1 MIELETRVKIP
12 FLWGKAVFKKK
23 NWSQINLIVGPNGSG
38 KTLLAQGL
46 AKQFEEAGFAVRF
59 VKSDRGDRKNQLAIL
74 KSNDKIRQKIETVL
88 SSMFGKSI
96 KFIEDIDGTLIPIVE
111 NKAWN
116 VEYMLEDAECH
127 GLREI
132 ILLLISLYK
141 KTGDSNADDGDGKR
155 KQNGALGECVFFDEP
170 ELHLHPQF
178 QTFFMNEIRKEVQHS
193 SRKIFFLISHSPF
206 FIDLRTPEDLTGV
219 ICCHINKVPTSIEE
233 LNEEDDQLFRR
244 FLPRFNTYHKQFF
257 FSDNQI
263 FVEGYT
269 DQQMFT
275 YLLPFIENEYSAA
288 GTGIIDVGGKDELG
302 VFCKVCSLLGT
313 NGRIITDLDSL
324 FSGKLRDV
332 FCEDERVISWLEKQR
347 EKQTAFYESIFT
359 AKELEQEI
367 TLEKLIRKLERMLV
381 EIGKA
386 AIELSPAEIKAELK
400 KDSKHQQKNN
410 QPTSKNS
417 EFHFSQKDAEL
428 LEILLQKL
436 ALLQEKHENAEAV
449 DTYKTVLLQ
458 GVNAIPEVLEKMLPA
473 KLAATIPLVKNLSAF
488 ILAAAEAA
496 RVYVLH
502 KGCIEHYYTQ
512 NTILF
517 MPVSAKD
524 RLFRNELD
532 FIQTAHKKTIR
543 KKYEDLIAL
552 LEKACS
558 AV

>member
-1 MIELETRVKIP
+1 MIEVETRVKIP
-12 FLWGKAVFKKK
+12 FLWGKAVFKKR

-46 AKQFEEAGFAVRF
+46 AQEFEEAGFSVRF
-59 VKSDRGDRKNQLAIL
+59 IKSDRGNRKKQLALL
-74 KSNDKIRQKIETVL
+74 KSNEKIREKIEKVL

-132 ILLLISLYK
+132 ILLLISLYQK
-141 KTGDSNADDGDGKR
+141 NESSNASC
-155 KQNGALGECVFFDEP
+155 GECIFFDEP

-178 QTFFMNEIRKEVQHS
+178 QTFFMNEIRKEIQHS
-193 SRKIFFLISHSPF
+193 SRKMFFLISHSPF
-206 FIDLRTPEDLTGV
+206 FIDLRSPEDLTGV
-219 ICCHINKVPTSIEE
+219 ICCHVNQVPSSIEE
-233 LNEEDDQLFRR
+233 LSEEDDQLFRR

-332 FCEDERVISWLEKQR
+332 FCQDERVCQWLEKQK
-347 EKQTAFYESIFT
+347 EKQTAFYKSIFSE
-359 AKELEQEI
+359 KELNQEI
-367 TLEKLIRKLERMLV
+367 NLEKLIRKLERLLI
-381 EIGKA
+381 EIGKVA
-386 AIELSPAEIKAELK
+386 VELSAAEIKAELK
-400 KDSKHQQKNN
+400 KESKHYRKVQSQSQNN
-410 QPTSKNS
+410 NSISSKS
-417 EFHFSQKDAEL
+417 DFHISQKDADL

-436 ALLQEKHENAEAV
+436 SLLQEKHENAEAV

-458 GVNAIPEVLEKMLPA
+458 GVNAIPEVLEKLLPP
-473 KLAATIPLVKNLSAF
+473 KLAATIPLIRNLSALV
-488 ILAAAEAA
+488 LAAAEAA
-496 RVYVLH
+496 NVYVLH

-532 FIQTAHKKTIR
+532 FIQSAHKKTIR
-543 KKYEDLIAL
+543 KKYSDLISL
-552 LEKACS
+552 LEKACTPL
-558 AV
+558 

>member
-1 MIELETRVKIP
+1 MFFPYFSRKIITMFELESRVKIP
-12 FLWGKAVFKKK
+12 FLWGKSVFKKK

-46 AKQFEEAGFAVRF
+46 ADQFKKAGYSVRF
-59 VKSDRGDRKNQLAIL
+59 IKSDRGNRKKQLALL
-74 KSNDKIRQKIETVL
+74 KSNAKIRGKIETVL

-127 GLREI
+127 GLKEI
-132 ILLLISLYK
+132 ILLLISLYQK
-141 KTGDSNADDGDGKR
+141 SSENS
-155 KQNGALGECVFFDEP
+155 LGECIFFDEP

-193 SRKIFFLISHSPF
+193 SRRIFFLISHSPF

-219 ICCHINKVPTSIEE
+219 IACHINKVPTSIVE
-233 LNEEDDQLFRR
+233 LSGEDDILFRK

-275 YLLPFIENEYSAA
+275 YLLPYIDNEYSAA

-332 FCEDERVISWLEKQR
+332 FSQDQRVCQWLDKQKEKQ
-347 EKQTAFYESIFT
+347 EAFYNLIFT
-359 AKELEQEI
+359 EKEINLGI
-367 TLEKLIRKLERMLV
+367 TLEKLIRKLERFLV
-381 EIGKA
+381 DIGKSIIDISSA
-386 AIELSPAEIKAELK
+386 DIKNELK
-400 KDSKHQQKNN
+400 KN
-410 QPTSKNS
+410 SKNQ
-417 EFHFSQKDAEL
+417 SQISRHDLEL
-428 LEILLQKL
+428 LEFLLQKL
-436 ALLQEKHENAEAV
+436 ALLQEKHENAEAI

-458 GVNAIPEVLEKMLPA
+458 AIGLIPELLERILPEKIA
-473 KLAATIPLVKNLSAF
+473 VTIPLVKNLSALV
-488 ILAAAEAA
+488 LAAAEAA
-496 RVYVLH
+496 RVYILP

-512 NTILF
+512 NQILF

-532 FIQTAHKKTIR
+532 FIQNAHRKVVR
-543 KKYEDLIAL
+543 KKYAELINL
-552 LEKACS
+552 LQKACTPS
-558 AV
+558 